1 MKIQLEV
8 DVPDDVLE
16 DLAAMSNKSKEEI
29 VEYLKDYVE
38 KHFATYLKACLEVFL
53 QLPENPL
60 PEDFMR
66 IFERTLQKYFKDSN
80 GPES

>member
-29 VEYLKDYVE
+29 VEYLEDYVE

-53 QLPENPL
+53 QLPENPT
-60 PEDFMR
+60 PGDFMR